1 MRPILIGLTG
11 RARSG
16 KTTAAEHLA
25 RTYLLEQYAF
35 ADPLRDGLMAIFNLD
50 PTDFEGDRK
59 EQTLGWLDCS
69 PRQLMQSMGTEWAR
83 NTVHPDVWVK
93 LAEQNLEYMTKAMGA
108 VLAQEAPANA
118 DVVVPVPDSGVPA
131 ALGYAQASGIPFELG
146 IIRNHYVGRT
156 FIEPTQ
162 KVRARLEMILQ
173 QTGADELIFTG
184 DFYEPADRLRSFE
197 IVAGLRS

>member
-93 LAEQNLEYMTKAMGA
+93 LAEQNLEYMTKALGA
-108 VLAQEAPANA
+108 VLGFVVSDVRFENEADLIRRRGGTVIHILRPNALAVNPHISEAGIAANSA
-118 DVVVPVPDSGVPA
+118 DLTLPNSGTVE
-131 ALGYAQASGIPFELG
+131 GF
-146 IIRNHYVGRT
+146 
-156 FIEPTQ
+156 
-162 KVRARLEMILQ
+162 
-173 QTGADELIFTG
+173 
-184 DFYEPADRLRSFE
+184 LRSLDEVFLMIRE
-197 IVAGLRS
+197 RHQRAEQQSA

>member
-11 RARSG
+11 HARSG
-16 KTTAAEHLA
+16 KTTAAQHLA

-59 EQTLGWLDCS
+59 EQPLGWLDCS

-93 LAEQNLEYMTKAMGA
+93 LAEQNLEYMTKALGA
-108 VLAQEAPANA
+108 VLGFVVSDVRFENEADLIRRRGGTVIHILRPN
-118 DVVVPVPDSGVPA
+118 
-131 ALGYAQASGIPFELG
+131 AQAVNPHISEAGIAA
-146 IIRNHYVGRT
+146 NS
-156 FIEPTQ
+156 
-162 KVRARLEMILQ
+162 
-173 QTGADELIFTG
+173 ADLTLPNYGTVE
-184 DFYEPADRLRSFE
+184 DFLRSLDEVFLM
-197 IVAGLRS
+197 LRERHQRAEQQSA

>member
-59 EQTLGWLDCS
+59 EQPLGWLDCS

-108 VLAQEAPANA
+108 VLGFVVSDVRFENEADLIRRRGGTVIHILRPNALAVNPHISEAGIAANSA
-118 DVVVPVPDSGVPA
+118 DLTLPNYGTVES
-131 ALGYAQASGIPFELG
+131 F
-146 IIRNHYVGRT
+146 
-156 FIEPTQ
+156 
-162 KVRARLEMILQ
+162 
-173 QTGADELIFTG
+173 
-184 DFYEPADRLRSFE
+184 LRSLDEMFLMIRE
-197 IVAGLRS
+197 RHQRAELKSA

>member
-59 EQTLGWLDCS
+59 EQPLGWLDCS

-93 LAEQNLEYMTKAMGA
+93 LAEQNLEYMTKALGA
-108 VLAQEAPANA
+108 VLGFVVSDVRFENEADLIRRRGGTVIHILRPNALAVNPHISEAGIAANSA
-118 DVVVPVPDSGVPA
+118 DLTLPNYGTVEG
-131 ALGYAQASGIPFELG
+131 F
-146 IIRNHYVGRT
+146 
-156 FIEPTQ
+156 
-162 KVRARLEMILQ
+162 
-173 QTGADELIFTG
+173 
-184 DFYEPADRLRSFE
+184 LRSLDETFLMIRE
-197 IVAGLRS
+197 RHLRAEQQSA

>member
-59 EQTLGWLDCS
+59 EQPLGWLDCS

-93 LAEQNLEYMTKAMGA
+93 LAEQNLEYMTKALGA
-108 VLAQEAPANA
+108 VLGFVVSDVRFENEADLIRRRGGTVIHILRPNALAVNPHISEAGIAANSA
-118 DVVVPVPDSGVPA
+118 DLTLPNYGTVEG
-131 ALGYAQASGIPFELG
+131 F
-146 IIRNHYVGRT
+146 
-156 FIEPTQ
+156 
-162 KVRARLEMILQ
+162 
-173 QTGADELIFTG
+173 
-184 DFYEPADRLRSFE
+184 LRSLDEVFLMIRE
-197 IVAGLRS
+197 LHQRAELKSA

>member
-59 EQTLGWLDCS
+59 EQPLGWLDFS

-93 LAEQNLEYMTKAMGA
+93 LAEQNLEYMTKALGA
-108 VLAQEAPANA
+108 VLGFVVSDVRFENEADLIRRRGGTIIHIFRPDAQDVNPHISEA
-118 DVVVPVPDSGVPA
+118 GVA
-131 ALGYAQASGIPFELG
+131 AHTDDLTLPNFGTVEEFLRSLDEVFLM
-146 IIRNHYVGRT
+146 
-156 FIEPTQ
+156 
-162 KVRARLEMILQ
+162 ARGLQ
-173 QTGADELIFTG
+173 QQSQQLSA
-184 DFYEPADRLRSFE
+184 
-197 IVAGLRS
+197 

>member
-25 RTYLLEQYAF
+25 QTYLLEQYAF

-59 EQTLGWLDCS
+59 EQPLGWLDCS

-93 LAEQNLEYMTKAMGA
+93 LAEQNLEYMTKALGA
-108 VLAQEAPANA
+108 VLGFVVSDVRFENEADLIRRRGGTVIHILRPNALAVNPHISEAGIAANSA
-118 DVVVPVPDSGVPA
+118 DLTLPNYGTVEG
-131 ALGYAQASGIPFELG
+131 F
-146 IIRNHYVGRT
+146 
-156 FIEPTQ
+156 
-162 KVRARLEMILQ
+162 
-173 QTGADELIFTG
+173 
-184 DFYEPADRLRSFE
+184 LRSLDEVFLMIRERHQRAELKSE
-197 IVAGLRS
+197 IGRAHV

>member
-59 EQTLGWLDCS
+59 EQPLGWLDCS

-93 LAEQNLEYMTKAMGA
+93 LAEQNLEYMTKALGA
-108 VLAQEAPANA
+108 VLGFVVSDVRFENEADLIRRRGGTVIHILRPNALAVNPHISEAGIAANSA
-118 DVVVPVPDSGVPA
+118 DLTLPNYGTVES
-131 ALGYAQASGIPFELG
+131 F
-146 IIRNHYVGRT
+146 
-156 FIEPTQ
+156 
-162 KVRARLEMILQ
+162 
-173 QTGADELIFTG
+173 
-184 DFYEPADRLRSFE
+184 LRSLDEVFLMIRE
-197 IVAGLRS
+197 RHQRAERQSA

>member
-59 EQTLGWLDCS
+59 ELPLGWLDRS

-83 NTVHPDVWVK
+83 KTVHPDVWVK
-93 LAEQNLEYMTKAMGA
+93 LAEQNLDYMSNALGA
-108 VLAQEAPANA
+108 VLGFVVSDVRFENEADLIRRRGGTVIHILRPNALAVNPHISEAGIAANPADLTLPNYGTVEGFLRSL
-118 DVVVPVPDSGVPA
+118 D
-131 ALGYAQASGIPFELG
+131 ELFL
-146 IIRNHYVGRT
+146 T
-156 FIEPTQ
+156 
-162 KVRARLEMILQ
+162 VRRLQ
-173 QTGADELIFTG
+173 QQSEHISA
-184 DFYEPADRLRSFE
+184 
-197 IVAGLRS
+197 

>member
-59 EQTLGWLDCS
+59 EQPLGWLDCS

-93 LAEQNLEYMTKAMGA
+93 LAEQNLDYMTQALDA
-108 VLAQEAPANA
+108 VLGFVISDVRFENEA
-118 DVVVPVPDSGVPA
+118 DLIRRRGGTVVHIFRPD
-131 ALGYAQASGIPFELG
+131 AQAVNPHISEAGVAAQKDDLMLTNYGTVEEL
-146 IIRNHYVGRT
+146 
-156 FIEPTQ
+156 
-162 KVRARLEMILQ
+162 
-173 QTGADELIFTG
+173 
-184 DFYEPADRLRSFE
+184 LRSLDEVFLMIRE
-197 IVAGLRS
+197 RHQRAEQQSA

>member
-108 VLAQEAPANA
+108 VLGFVVSDVRFENEADLIRRRGGTVIHILRPNALAVSPHISEAGIAANSA
-118 DVVVPVPDSGVPA
+118 DLTLPNYGTVEDFLSSLDEVF
-131 ALGYAQASGIPFELG
+131 LM
-146 IIRNHYVGRT
+146 IRERH
-156 FIEPTQ
+156 Q
-162 KVRARLEMILQ
+162 RAEQ
-173 QTGADELIFTG
+173 QSA
-184 DFYEPADRLRSFE
+184 
-197 IVAGLRS
+197 

>member
-11 RARSG
+11 HARSG

-50 PTDFEGDRK
+50 PTDFEGERK
-59 EQTLGWLDCS
+59 EQPLGWLDCS

-93 LAEQNLEYMTKAMGA
+93 LAEQNLEYMTKALGA
-108 VLAQEAPANA
+108 VLGFVVSDVRFENEADLIRRRGGTVIHILRPNALAVNPHISEAGIAANSA
-118 DVVVPVPDSGVPA
+118 DLTLPNYGTV
-131 ALGYAQASGIPFELG
+131 E
-146 IIRNHYVGRT
+146 
-156 FIEPTQ
+156 
-162 KVRARLEMILQ
+162 
-173 QTGADELIFTG
+173 
-184 DFYEPADRLRSFE
+184 DFLRSLDEVFLMIRE
-197 IVAGLRS
+197 RHQRAEQQSA

>member
-1 MRPILIGLTG
+1 MKPILIGLTG

-59 EQTLGWLDCS
+59 ELPLGWLDRS

-83 NTVHPDVWVK
+83 KTVHPDVWVK
-93 LAEQNLEYMTKAMGA
+93 LAEQNLDYMSNALGA
-108 VLAQEAPANA
+108 VIGFVVSDVRFENEADLIRRRGGTVIHVCRA
-118 DVVVPVPDSGVPA
+118 D
-131 ALGYAQASGIPFELG
+131 AQAVNPHVSEAGIAGNKDDLLVFNNGTVEEFLDAL
-146 IIRNHYVGRT
+146 NWV
-156 FIEPTQ
+156 FLM
-162 KVRARLEMILQ
+162 VRARQ
-173 QTGADELIFTG
+173 QDPEQL
-184 DFYEPADRLRSFE
+184 PA
-197 IVAGLRS
+197 